1 VTRTGSRPLTI
12 NEPSTNRLSKK
23 GLARLHDSMEAH
35 VAAGRLPGLVT
46 LVACGDDVHID
57 MIGTPSF
64 VDETPLKR
72 DAIFRIASLTKPITA
87 VATMSL
93 VEEGLLRLE
102 EPIDEL
108 VPELAGRRV
117 LRAIDAE
124 LDDTVPAN
132 RPITLEDLLSYRFG
146 FGTVMAPPDS
156 YPIQRA
162 EADLGLQSMGG
173 PPWPPVAHDVDGWIG
188 ALGSLPLMCQPGEQ
202 WLYNTSGQV
211 LGVLLARACGQD
223 LASVLR
229 ERIFEPL
236 GMVDTGFTVPPEHLS
251 RLTTFYVP
259 NPETGDLSVLD
270 DPAHSWWSTPP
281 SFPDASGWLVSTIDD
296 YWSFVSMLLARGAPQ
311 GAGSAPRGAPQ
322 GAGSAPRGAP
332 QGAGSAKGGTGQGER
347 ILSPATVSL
356 MTADRLTPA
365 QRDASRLFLGEH
377 GGWGLGL
384 AVPATGSSDRPLPCG
399 IGWDGGSGTT
409 WRSNPR
415 SGATGILFTQR
426 QATSPVPP
434 PVVEDFWA
442 GVNAATATL

>member
-1 VTRTGSRPLTI
+1 VTRTGSRPLI
-12 NEPSTNRLSKK
+12 NEPSTNQLSKK

-57 MIGTPSF
+57 TIGTPSF

-72 DAIFRIASLTKPITA
+72 DAIFRIASLTKPVTA
-87 VATMSL
+87 AATMSL

-102 EPIDEL
+102 DPIVEL
-108 VPELAGRRV
+108 MPELAGRRV

-124 LDDTVPAN
+124 LDDTVPAH

-146 FGTVMAPPDS
+146 FGSVMAPPGS

-162 EADLGLQSMGG
+162 EADLGLQSIGG
-173 PPWPPVAHDVDGWIG
+173 PPWPPLAHDVDGWIG
-188 ALGSLPLMCQPGEQ
+188 ALGSLPLMSQPGEQ

-223 LASVLR
+223 LESVLR

-236 GMVDTGFTVPPEHLS
+236 GMIDTGFTVPTEHLS

-259 NPETGDLSVLD
+259 NSETGDLSVLD
-270 DPAHSWWSTPP
+270 DPAHSWWSTPT

-296 YWSFVSMLLARGAPQ
+296 YWSFVSMLL
-311 GAGSAPRGAPQ
+311 PRGAPQ

-332 QGAGSAKGGTGQGER
+332 QGAGSAKGGTGRGVR

-356 MTADRLTPA
+356 MTADRLTPS

-384 AVPATGSSDRPLPCG
+384 AVPATGSSDQPLPCG
-399 IGWDGGSGTT
+399 IGWDGGTGTT

-415 SGATGILFTQR
+415 SGVTGILFTQR

>member
-1 VTRTGSRPLTI
+1 
-12 NEPSTNRLSKK
+12 
-23 GLARLHDSMEAH
+23 MEAH

-46 LVACGDDVHID
+46 LVAYGDDVHMD
-57 MIGTPSF
+57 TIGTPSF
-64 VDETPLKR
+64 VDETPLRR

-146 FGTVMAPPDS
+146 FGTVMAPPRS

-162 EADLGLQSMGG
+162 EADLGLRSIGG

-236 GMVDTGFTVPPEHLS
+236 GMIDTGFTVPTEHLS

-259 NPETGDLSVLD
+259 NAETGDLSVLD

-281 SFPDASGWLVSTIDD
+281 SFPDGSGWLVSTIDD
-296 YWSFVSMLLARGAPQ
+296 YWSFVSMLLA
-311 GAGSAPRGAPQ
+311 
-322 GAGSAPRGAP
+322 
-332 QGAGSAKGGTGQGER
+332 GGTGHGER
-347 ILSPATVSL
+347 ILSPATVAL
-356 MTADRLTPA
+356 MTADRLTPS

-384 AVPATGSSDRPLPCG
+384 EVPATGSSDRPLPCG

-415 SGATGILFTQR
+415 SGVTGILFTQR

>member
-1 VTRTGSRPLTI
+1 MTRTRSQRLTTNQLSR
-12 NEPSTNRLSKK
+12 K
-23 GLARLHDSMEAH
+23 GLARLHDSMAAH
-35 VAAGRLPGLVT
+35 VAAGRFPGLVT

-57 MIGTPSF
+57 TIGTPSF

-93 VEEGLLRLE
+93 VEEGVLRLE

-132 RPITLEDLLSYRFG
+132 RPITLEDLLSFRFG
-146 FGTVMAPPDS
+146 FGSLMAPPGS

-162 EADLGLQSMGG
+162 EAELGLKSIGG
-173 PPWPPVAHDVDGWIG
+173 PPWPPVAHDVNGWIG
-188 ALGSLPLMCQPGEQ
+188 ALGSLPLMYQPGEQ
-202 WLYNTSGQV
+202 WLYNTAGQV
-211 LGVLLARACGQD
+211 LGVLLERACGRD
-223 LASVLR
+223 LTSVLR

-236 GMVDTGFTVPPEHLS
+236 GMIDTGFTVPTEQLS
-251 RLTTFYVP
+251 RLTTFYLP
-259 NPETGDLSVLD
+259 DPETGELSVLD

-281 SFPDASGWLVSTIDD
+281 SFPDATGWLVSTIDD
-296 YWSFVSMLLARGAPQ
+296 YWSFVSMLLPQ
-311 GAGSAPRGAPQ
+311 GAPQ

-332 QGAGSAKGGTGQGER
+332 QGAGSAKRGTWKGER
-347 ILSPATVSL
+347 ILSPATVAL
-356 MTADRLTPA
+356 MTTDRLTPS
-365 QRDASRLFLGEH
+365 QRGASTLFLGDH
-377 GGWGLGL
+377 VGWGLGL
-384 AVPATGSSDRPLPCG
+384 GVPATGLSDQALPCG
-399 IGWDGGSGTT
+399 IGWNGGSGTT

-415 SGATGILFTQR
+415 SGVTGILFTQR
-426 QATSPVPP
+426 EATSPVPP

-442 GVNAATATL
+442 GLNAATATP